1 KTGMPSRFLDNAYK
15 IDLPQGEKTIK
26 VTTSDAPADQ
36 TYESFIQYFREKG
49 WEVRK
54 EMEALEVASKQLKS
68 VPENLEEEVRVA
80 QLSRDGRRM
89 NLGVTRYNN
98 ETVAAV
104 WYTTGPDSE
113 TAEPEPARSESEKSE
128 KIDASKNLPEEIS
141 GSDPED
147 VPLYPDSIRTS
158 YQKVTEGDKISHLAS
173 YGAEADKGK
182 VFNFYEEQ
190 LKNKNW
196 EIVKKAETEGKKYLE
211 AARDQDKVRII
222 IQKSNDYTE
231 IEIAAVYRSKQ

>member
-1 KTGMPSRFLDNAYK
+1 
-15 IDLPQGEKTIK
+15 
-26 VTTSDAPADQ
+26 
-36 TYESFIQYFREKG
+36 
-49 WEVRK
+49 
-54 EMEALEVASKQLKS
+54 
-68 VPENLEEEVRVA
+68 
-80 QLSRDGRRM
+80 
-89 NLGVTRYNN
+89 
-98 ETVAAV
+98 
-104 WYTTGPDSE
+104 
-113 TAEPEPARSESEKSE
+113 
-128 KIDASKNLPEEIS
+128 S